1 MADTSSTVLR
11 LVFGTEVEG
20 KTASM
25 EFNNPKADVTQAQ
38 VHDLMQMFITK
49 NVVNTTNGAL
59 TTIVD
64 GGIVTRNFTDL
75 VP

>member
-11 LVFGTEVEG
+11 LVFGTENG
-20 KTASM
+20 KKHAM
-25 EFNNPKADVTQAQ
+25 EFNNPKSDITEQQ
-38 VHDLMQMFITK
+38 VHDLMQSIIDKNIFTTK
-49 NVVNTTNGAL
+49 NGDL

-64 GGIVTRNFTDL
+64 GGIVTRSFHDL

>member
-25 EFNNPKADVTQAQ
+25 EFNNPKADITQAQ
-38 VHDLMQMFITK
+38 V
-49 NVVNTTNGAL
+49 
-59 TTIVD
+59 
-64 GGIVTRNFTDL
+64 
-75 VP
+75 